1 MYLFIV
7 VICLMDKLLPSVI
20 ITLLTFLSAL
30 SSSQNP
36 TQINLVPNPGFEKYS
51 DEPSGW
57 YYSGKDFSRVSLY
70 WTSPTAASPDLYGPK
85 VIVPQS
91 WKTVGFGDLKSFE
104 GVSHAGITVYGCDRG
119 KPHCREYIQVQ
130 LTEPLVPGQRYAFT
144 CMLAHLQK
152 SVVVRNIQLS
162 FSENEIDEGTDQPI
176 FLKTTLSLD
185 RWLPSD
191 GKWYRWTGQF
201 IANEP
206 SSFMLIGNFN
216 SDSDSEV
223 KWPSRSNLRFGYYY
237 IDDVRLFK
245 IPPILE
251 TPPSDSP
258 LSTFIPKA
266 GEIVTLSRI
275 YFEHDR
281 TDFMPRALIQ
291 LKQLLAFMDQHPMIK
306 IEIIGHT
313 DIVGTTEYNQN
324 LSERRADAVVKW
336 LISKGIN
343 RNRLLSS
350 GKGSKEP
357 ISPNETSIGRSQNRR
372 VDIKVISL

>member
-1 MYLFIV
+1 
-7 VICLMDKLLPSVI
+7 MDKLLPPVI
-20 ITLLTFLSAL
+20 ITLLTFLSTL

-36 TQINLVPNPGFEKYS
+36 AQINLVPNPGFEKYS

-85 VIVPQS
+85 VVVPQS

-162 FSENEIDEGTDQPI
+162 LSENEIDEGTDQPI
-176 FLKTTLSLD
+176 FLKPTLSLN

-223 KWPSRSNLRFGYYY
+223 KWPSRSGLRFGYYY

-258 LSTFIPKA
+258 LSTFIPRA

-291 LKQLLAFMDQHPMIK
+291 LKQLLAFMDQQPMIK

-313 DIVGTTEYNQN
+313 DIVGTPEYNQN